1 MQGKIALITGAA
13 NGQGKAEAQLLASLG
28 ARVFVADID
37 EAAGKAVSDDIGY
50 DMVIPEIAL

>member
-37 EAAGKAVSDDIGY
+37 ETAGKAVSDDIGY